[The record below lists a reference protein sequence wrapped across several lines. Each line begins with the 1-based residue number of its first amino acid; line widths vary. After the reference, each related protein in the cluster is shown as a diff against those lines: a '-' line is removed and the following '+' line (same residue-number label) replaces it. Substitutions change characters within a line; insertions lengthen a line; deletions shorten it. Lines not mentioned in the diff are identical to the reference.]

1 MSIKI
6 NSIAPKLAKYQTV
19 VDKRLVRGRAV
30 TSPFRLYKMKQAGI
44 TQVIDLRGS
53 SYVKR
58 PIEKFFCKMFGIK
71 YNNLKYPLDSNV
83 VPEHKF
89 FENVNNAIVNNNGK
103 TYIHCGSGKKRTSVC
118 VAVYEK
124 SHTLKTDGQII
135 SNVLKTGFEE
145 LNHGKYGPKRDKL
158 LHIFKDLAKKYF
170 PEHFN

>member
-1 MSIKI
+1 MSIKV
-6 NSIAPKLAKYQTV
+6 NSIATKLAKYQTV

-30 TSPFRLYKMKQAGI
+30 TCPFRLYKMQQAGI

-83 VPEHKF
+83 VPEHTF
-89 FENVNNAIVNNNGK
+89 FEKVNNAIVNNNGK

-124 SHTLKTDGQII
+124 SHTLKTDGEIL
-135 SNVLKTGFEE
+135 SNILKMGFNE
-145 LNHGKYGPKRDKL
+145 LTHGKHGSKRDKL
-158 LHIFKDLAKKYF
+158 LYIFKDFAKKYF
-170 PEHFN
+170 PENFN